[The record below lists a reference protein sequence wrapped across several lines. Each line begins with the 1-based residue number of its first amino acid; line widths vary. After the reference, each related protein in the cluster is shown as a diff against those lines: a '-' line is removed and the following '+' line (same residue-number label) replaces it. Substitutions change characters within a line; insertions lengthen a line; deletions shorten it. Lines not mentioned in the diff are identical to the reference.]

1 MIDDRLRSFLEHSP
15 FGIYRVT
22 WDGQFLTVNPALC
35 AMLGYTAD
43 ELYASNIAVFY
54 PDLADR
60 QRLIADYEVRPH
72 GAPVEVAWRR
82 KDGRSI
88 TVRVWVYGQRDET
101 GHVEYFDGYVE
112 DVTAIRET
120 EQALRQ
126 SEKLAALGELISG
139 VAHELN
145 NPLSAMLLFA
155 EDLLSNEHRP
165 DEREALS
172 IIAQQARRSSAIV
185 RDLLLFVRNRDAVR
199 EPVDSRQ
206 FFDALIRGLTPQLVE
221 LGVSLIVDVD
231 DESIGLPI
239 DGVGIEQVV
248 TNLVMNGAQAA
259 GTNGHVWLRAKRN
272 AQQFVIEVLDDGGG
286 IPDAVL
292 PRIFEPFFTTKPMG
306 QGTGLGLSV
315 SRGIVEQHGGWID
328 VRNGSE
334 SESLKFG
341 AHFTVHLPLPA
352 TTAVV
357 QPARDTAEALEGV
370 RRVLIVDDEETIRQA
385 LSRFYSRRGWD
396 VTQAEDGARAYDRLI
411 RGAEPYD
418 LVISDMRMPGFSGI
432 ELHSALTK
440 SRPELLD
447 RLLFCTGEIE
457 SVAVSAF
464 VAETNCRVLL
474 KPFDLRTLA
483 TLSDE
488 IALGAG
494 TRR

>member
-1 MIDDRLRSFLEHSP
+1 M
-15 FGIYRVT
+15 
-22 WDGQFLTVNPALC
+22 VNPALC
-35 AMLGYTAD
+35 TMLGYTAD

-54 PDLADR
+54 PDLAER
-60 QRLIADYEVRPH
+60 ERLIADYEEQPH
-72 GAPVEVAWRR
+72 GAPVEVVWQRN
-82 KDGRSI
+82 DGRRI
-88 TVRVWVYGQRDET
+88 TVRVWVYGQRDAM

-126 SEKLAALGELISG
+126 SEKLAALGELVSG

-155 EDLLSNEHRP
+155 EDLLSNEQRP

-172 IIAQQARRSSAIV
+172 IIAQQARRSSSIV

-206 FFDALIRGLTPQLVE
+206 FLDALVRGLTPQLAE
-221 LGVSLIVDVD
+221 LGVSLIVDVS
-231 DESIGLPI
+231 DESIRLPI
-239 DGVGIEQVV
+239 DRAGIEQVV

-259 GTNGHVWLRAKRN
+259 GTNGHVWLHARWD
-272 AQQFVIEVLDDGGG
+272 AQQLVIEVLDDGGG

-315 SRGIVEQHGGWID
+315 SRGVVEQHGGWID
-328 VRNGSE
+328 VRNRRASE
-334 SESLKFG
+334 TFKTG
-341 AHFTVHLPLPA
+341 AHFSVHIPFPA
-352 TTAVV
+352 TTTVV
-357 QPARDTAEALEGV
+357 EPPRDTTDAAADGV

-396 VTQAEDGARAYDRLI
+396 VTQAQDGARAYDWLI
-411 RGAEPYD
+411 RGSEPYD

-432 ELHSALTK
+432 ELYSALREL
-440 SRPELLD
+440 RPEMLD

-488 IALGAG
+488 ITLG
-494 TRR
+494 TRSLGTGH